1 MGKDTGRA
9 VKICQLMK
17 TLKTGESFLLEDTSQ
32 KATHYATTWGI
43 PVATQTCL
51 LIEGY
56 KTDKPIISK
65 ITKVIIK

>member
-1 MGKDTGRA
+1 
-9 VKICQLMK
+9 MK
-17 TLKTGESFLLEDTSQ
+17 TLKPGESFLLEDTSQ

-56 KTDKPIISK
+56 KTDKPTIKK
-65 ITKVIIK
+65 ITKVTMK